1 MKSILSDRSRWNP
14 DPWLLMSLA
23 AGIALFFTRFGM
35 SVLDPGSVDW
45 LLARYDPASYYL
57 IWDFFR
63 FEPWS
68 FPLGAVS
75 GYLYPLGSALPLA
88 DGLPLLAF
96 PLKVLSP
103 LLPRTFQYYG
113 FWLLVCYSL
122 QAYFGY
128 RISRRFT
135 GRGVVA
141 VAGAILFLVMPTFMF
156 RQGHIA
162 LSSHWTL
169 LAALCLYLEH
179 GSTTARVRLKS
190 WYALL
195 ALIAL
200 IHPYLTAMAFV
211 FFVAAYLRPGDGE
224 KISRRILIIGGGF
237 LVTALFWWVA
247 GYFVGMGGGGAG
259 AGGFGEYSMNL
270 SGIFNPNS
278 FSNFLK
284 SHPIMTGQYEGFAYL
299 GIGWLVLLLAG
310 VCALPLFSA
319 GGNWFRRH
327 AILAV
332 ALAGCIVFAL
342 SNIVAYGDSVIL
354 SYTMPSV
361 LKPLTEIF
369 RSSGRFVW
377 PVIYA
382 GCAFLLA
389 VLARSTPRRALAVLL
404 VMAAALQVADQTGM
418 VFDKDHFDALA
429 FDSRLDSPDWNTA
442 AAASNCVTTI
452 PPFLYTTQEY
462 ADFREFCFLASSNG
476 LPTTAGYAG
485 RVPRVLA
492 DSLADSLAAAIA
504 AGTADPRN
512 LYIVE
517 KSRFPE
523 VFSGLADSCRGS
535 RMDGYHICYARDV
548 ELSQP
553 PLFAGVEKIGL
564 PEFLAAN
571 QNRTLLLTARDE
583 MTEHLTAADRTA
595 LAALGVSVDSIGYR
609 SSFAALIH
617 RGKCIW
623 QQIEGEAEIRKS
635 IPAGET
641 LGGFTSARDLELI
654 SAGYLVGNTAA
665 LVVDGRDECFG
676 LRGLNV
682 LVLDSD
688 QRLYSVATF
697 DTHKGLP
704 GIAIRYRDGI

>member
-1 MKSILSDRSRWNP
+1 MKPVGFDRRLWRP

-23 AGIALFFTRFGM
+23 AGIALFFTRFGLR
-35 SVLDPGSVDW
+35 VLDPGSIDW

-57 IWDFFR
+57 IWDYFR

-75 GYLYPLGSALPLA
+75 GYLYPLGSALPLV

-96 PLKVLSP
+96 PLKILSP

-135 GRGVVA
+135 GRGAVA
-141 VAGAILFLVMPTFMF
+141 VAGTILFLVMPTFMF

-179 GSTTARVRLKS
+179 GSKIERVRLKS
-190 WYALL
+190 WYVLL
-195 ALIAL
+195 AVIGL
-200 IHPYLTAMAFV
+200 IHPYLTAMALV
-211 FFVAAYLRPGDGE
+211 FFGAAYLRPGDGGT
-224 KISRRILIIGGGF
+224 ISRRILIIGGG
-237 LVTALFWWVA
+237 LGVTALVWWVA

-259 AGGFGEYSMNL
+259 AGGFGEYSLNL
-270 SGIFNPNS
+270 NGIFNPSS

-284 SHPIMTGQYEGFAYL
+284 NRPILPGQYEGFAYL
-299 GIGWLVLLLAG
+299 GIGWLILLMAG
-310 VCALPLFSA
+310 ICALPLFKISRD
-319 GGNWFRRH
+319 WFRRH

-332 ALAGCIVFAL
+332 ALACCTVFAL
-342 SNIVAYGDSVIL
+342 SNIVAYGDSVVL
-354 SYTMPSV
+354 RYTMPFF

-389 VLARSTPRRALAVLL
+389 VLARSAPRRALAVLL
-404 VMAAALQVADQTGM
+404 VMAATLQVADQTGM
-418 VFDKDHFDALA
+418 VFDKDHFDDLA

-442 AAASNCVTTI
+442 AAASNCVTSI
-452 PPFLYTTQEY
+452 PPFLYTTQDY
-462 ADFREFCFLASSNG
+462 ADFREICYLASSNG
-476 LPTTAGYAG
+476 LRTTAGYAG
-485 RVPRVLA
+485 RVPQGAAGALA
-492 DSLADSLAAAIA
+492 DSIDAAIA
-504 AGTADPRN
+504 GGTADPRN

-523 VFSGLADSCRGS
+523 VFAGLADSCNGS
-535 RMDGYHICYARDV
+535 RMDGYHICYARDIQ
-548 ELSQP
+548 LSRP
-553 PLFAGVEKIGL
+553 PLYAGADKIGL

-571 QNRTLLLTARDE
+571 RERTLLLAARDE
-583 MTEHLTAADRTA
+583 MTDNLSGADKAA
-595 LAALGVSVDSIGYR
+595 LAALGVKVDSIGYR
-609 SSFAALIH
+609 NSFAAVVH
-617 RGKCIW
+617 GGDCVW
-623 QQIEGEAEIRKS
+623 QQIEGEAEISKS

-641 LGGFTSARDLELI
+641 LDGFTSARDLELV

-665 LVVDGRDECFG
+665 LKVDGQDECFG
-676 LRGLNV
+676 LRGLNI
-682 LVLDSD
+682 LVLDAE
-688 QRLYSVATF
+688 QRLYCVATF

-704 GIAIRYRDGI
+704 GVEIRYREGI